1 MSRRHRCSVPGC
13 HRLAEPDQRW
23 CGFHRRYP
31 PEAAPGPASV
41 DRSDLIDTG
50 MRIVNDS
57 DELILLGGVVV
68 PAPPDLSLHYC
79 FDSLTPD
86 GRMPLLLPRPR
97 VRLWLERLVRDS
109 R

>member
-13 HRLAEPDQRW
+13 HRLATPGHTW
-23 CGFHRRYP
+23 CGYHRRYP
-31 PEAAPGPASV
+31 PPVEPGPPTV
-41 DRSDLIDTG
+41 DRSDLVDTG
-50 MRIVNDS
+50 MRLDNNNS
-57 DELILLGGVVV
+57 ELILLGGVAVQ
-68 PAPPDLSLHYC
+68 APPDLSLHYC

-97 VRLWLERLVRDS
+97 VRLWLEQLVRDS